1 MVKITPKIKKI
12 LENNP
17 VALAT
22 VEDNKPYVVGVAF
35 CKEVGNNKIL
45 VTDNFMK
52 SVIKNIL
59 KNDNVAMVVW
69 DKKWKGY
76 QFLGKAEYYQKGK
89 WLDFV
94 KQMKENNGLPAKGAI
109 LVTVKK
115 IIETK

>member
-22 VEDNKPYVVGVAF
+22 FEDDKPYVVGVAF
-35 CKEVGNNKIL
+35 CKAVDNNKIL
-45 VTDNFMK
+45 ITDNFMK
-52 SVIKNIL
+52 SIIKNIL

-69 DKKWKGY
+69 NKKLEGY
-76 QFLGKAEYYQKGK
+76 QFLGKAKYYSKGK

-94 KQMKENNGLPAKGAI
+94 KQMKENKGLPAKGAI

-115 IIETK
+115 IIESK